1 MPTGAKLI
9 AGVFFALFGW
19 FIADLVK
26 PYLPEAQPAAW
37 FNEVMAA
44 VGFVMGW
51 QMSGKNAGRG
61 LRPGIGYGLTTI
73 GLMAFWGVLI
83 FAFSEMLSNS
93 LDNRYRGP
101 MHALKSMVGIM
112 IADLKYVI
120 KPDVFITGIVGGC
133 VGGWITEWTAKR
145 WM

>member
-83 FAFSEMLSNS
+83 FAFSEMLSTS

-112 IADLKYVI
+112 ITDLKYVI
-120 KPDVFITGIVGGC
+120 KPDVFITGLVGGC

>member
-9 AGVFFALFGW
+9 AGVFFALFGY
-19 FIADLVK
+19 FVADLIK
-26 PYLPEAQPAAW
+26 PYLPEAQPTRW
-37 FNEVMAA
+37 FNEVMAS

-61 LRPGIGYGLTTI
+61 TRPGIGYGLTTI
-73 GLMAFWGVLI
+73 ALMAFWGILI
-83 FAFSEMLSNS
+83 FSFSEMLENS

-112 IADLKYVI
+112 IQDLKLVI
-120 KPDVFITGIVGGC
+120 KPDILFAGAAGGA
-133 VGGWITEWTAKR
+133 VGGWLTEWTAKR